1 MTSGPR
7 AASLSPQSCTQ
18 LQSAPGVDAALVTEL
33 GAVWKQQRLRLIPG
47 SRVHLWGTWCSGI
60 TSAPHAEGPGFK
72 SQCVHW
78 RNMSAAAAAA
88 EIQRKLLRPC
98 FALSCFFHCQCHLF
112 CARPFSPPR
121 LASGRRSS
129 RRTSRSSCYRKHACQ
144 AAAHSSACF
153 TLLMKTVL
161 LLRGR
166 VTHGARSRH
175 GLRCRSASDSW

>member
-1 MTSGPR
+1 MTSMRTRSPR
-7 AASLSPQSCTQ
+7 AFLQHAGQHKCPRSCIHMRGIHMPCCVCSLV
-18 LQSAPGVDAALVTEL
+18 SAL
-33 GAVWKQQRLRLIPG
+33 GQ
-47 SRVHLWGTWCSGI
+47 WCSGI
-60 TSAPHAEGPGFK
+60 TSAPHAEGPGLK

-78 RNMSAAAAAA
+78 RSMSAAAAAA

-112 CARPFSPPR
+112 CARPFYSPR

>member
-47 SRVHLWGTWCSGI
+47 SRLHPWGTWCSGI

-72 SQCVHW
+72 SQCVHS

-98 FALSCFFHCQCHLF
+98 FALSCCVQCQCHLF
-112 CARPFSPPR
+112 CASPCSHPHSWP
-121 LASGRRSS
+121 A
-129 RRTSRSSCYRKHACQ
+129 
-144 AAAHSSACF
+144 AAAHLAAHRA
-153 TLLMKTVL
+153 TATIENMHAKQQPTAVHVL
-161 LLRGR
+161 RY
-166 VTHGARSRH
+166 
-175 GLRCRSASDSW
+175 